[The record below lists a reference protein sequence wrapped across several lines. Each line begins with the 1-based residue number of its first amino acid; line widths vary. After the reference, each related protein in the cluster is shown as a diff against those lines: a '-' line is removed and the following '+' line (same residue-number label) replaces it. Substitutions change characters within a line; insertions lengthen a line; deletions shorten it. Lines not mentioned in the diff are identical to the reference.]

1 MYSLFRFIFLFSV
14 VLFVSCGRS
23 DRIDH
28 EDNRYIYVWQYNG
41 EDSTLVKFSQTV
53 FREFKVMSGHHVKT
67 HHIKVDWD
75 NNGYYDCHSISSDSY
90 VSDSDMCWIVD
101 KALKAY
107 YNKKPLIGI
116 FKEEFYP
123 YHRFHFIRYK

>member
-1 MYSLFRFIFLFSV
+1 MYRLFRFIFLLSV

-41 EDSTLVKFSQTV
+41 EDSTLVKFSQPV
-53 FREFKVMSGHHVKT
+53 FREFKVKGGHHTKN
-67 HHIKVDWD
+67 HHIKVDWN
-75 NNGYYDCHSISSDSY
+75 NNGYYECYSISSDSY
-90 VSDSDMCWIVD
+90 VSYGDMCWIVD
-101 KALKAY
+101 KAQKVR
-107 YNKKPLIGI
+107 YNKNPLIGI

-123 YHRFHFIRYK
+123 YHRFHFVRYK

>member
-1 MYSLFRFIFLFSV
+1 MYRLFRFIFLFSV
-14 VLFVSCGRS
+14 VLLVSCGRS

-28 EDNRYIYVWQYNG
+28 EDNRYIYVWQYDG
-41 EDSTLVKFSQTV
+41 EDSTLVKFSQPV
-53 FREFKVMSGHHVKT
+53 FREFKVMGGHHTKM
-67 HHIKVDWD
+67 HHIRVDWD

-90 VSDSDMCWIVD
+90 VRDGDRCRIVD
-101 KALKAY
+101 KAEKAR

>member
-1 MYSLFRFIFLFSV
+1 MYRLFRFIFLFSA

-28 EDNRYIYVWQYNG
+28 EDNRYIYVWQYDG
-41 EDSTLVKFSQTV
+41 DDSTLVKFSQPV
-53 FREFKVMSGHHVKT
+53 FREFKVMGGHHTKA

-75 NNGYYDCHSISSDSY
+75 NSGYYDCHSLSSDLY
-90 VSDSDMCWIVD
+90 VNGGDMCWIVD
-101 KALKAY
+101 KAQKAY
-107 YNKKPLIGI
+107 YNRNPLIGI